1 MKILQKQTLVNGK
14 EESMSSQADF
24 LASLSPSQV
33 RERERMITATSGR
46 TCSVLYEKSDPL
58 GLLVKT
64 LLESSRW
71 FSPARRLKWE
81 AKPLF
86 SEKITEKEYCYDKS
100 MLSKPSVKTLSE
112 KDIPSN
118 RCLFRLVPSERPI
131 EETGCGLLPTVQT
144 QGLKMCDENGKTRFY
159 PMELLPT
166 PMATDIYHPEHVR
179 NLKDA
184 GAETMASRKNG
195 SNRPNGLMDFMD
207 FYGMLPTPNAR
218 EADEY
223 SKKYNPKSQMGTA
236 LTAMAVNGM
245 LPTPTNSMVTYQDFI
260 QAGYHSSK
268 RPDYGLIP
276 TPTASSHH
284 NGCCKERKDGTS
296 RKSELNHYIAAQ
308 TGKTSQLNPLFVE
321 EMMGFPLMWTTLPFL
336 SQSGDRNQSK
346 DTETP

>member
-14 EESMSSQADF
+14 EESTSSQADF
-24 LASLSPSQV
+24 LVSLSPSQA
-33 RERERMITATSGR
+33 RERERMITVISGR

-64 LLESSRW
+64 LLESSQW

-118 RCLFRLVPSERPI
+118 RCLFRLVPSERPT
-131 EETGCGLLPTVQT
+131 EETGCGLLH
-144 QGLKMCDENGKTRFY
+144 D
-159 PMELLPT
+159 LLPT
-166 PMATDIYHPEHVR
+166 PRVVEVVEHPMKAAARTKDRTGTKLNNLSSGATF
-179 NLKDA
+179 
-184 GAETMASRKNG
+184 
-195 SNRPNGLMDFMD
+195 GL
-207 FYGMLPTPNAR
+207 LPTPNAR
-218 EADEY
+218 EADKY

-268 RPDYGLIP
+268 RPDYGLIGRVWLNP
-276 TPTASSHH
+276 PYSRPLIEQFVKRLAEHGNGIALLFNRCDSNMFQDIIFEKATAMKFLR
-284 NGCCKERKDGTS
+284 NRIRFFRPDGTRGDS
-296 RKSELNHYIAAQ
+296 PGCGSNLIAFGEDNAEILRTCNIAGKYIRI
-308 TGKTSQLNPLFVE
+308 N
-321 EMMGFPLMWTTLPFL
+321 
-336 SQSGDRNQSK
+336 
-346 DTETP
+346 

>member
-1 MKILQKQTLVNGK
+1 MKILQKQTLDNG
-14 EESMSSQADF
+14 EEELTSSQADF

-33 RERERMITATSGR
+33 RERERMITVTSGR
-46 TCSVLYEKSDPL
+46 TCSVQYKKSDPL

-118 RCLFRLVPSERPI
+118 RCLFRLVPSERPT

-159 PMELLPT
+159 PMELLQT
-166 PMATDIYHPEHVR
+166 PMATDIYHPERVK

-207 FYGMLPTPNAR
+207 FY
-218 EADEY
+218 E
-223 SKKYNPKSQMGTA
+223 
-236 LTAMAVNGM
+236 M
-245 LPTPTNSMVTYQDFI
+245 LPTPTMRDYKGAPTIESI
-260 QAGYHSSK
+260 HK
-268 RPDYGLIP
+268 RGRNPITNNLAD
-276 TPTASSHH
+276 
-284 NGCCKERKDGTS
+284 RF
-296 RKSELNHYIAAQ
+296 AQ
-308 TGKTSQLNPLFVE
+308 TGKSSQLNPLFVE

-336 SQSGDRNQSK
+336 SQNGDKNQLK
-346 DTETP
+346 DTGTP